1 MLILM
6 RKEGDS
12 LMIGDDIEIK
22 VTEISG
28 NQIKL
33 GISAPSDV
41 RIYRKEIYSTIEENQ
56 KAAMAKS
63 ATDAVKNFL
72 SQVKKD

>member
-12 LMIGDDIEIK
+12 LMLGDDIEIK

-41 RIYRKEIYSTIEENQ
+41 KIYRKEIYSTIKENQ
-56 KAAMAKS
+56 KAAMAGS
-63 ATDAVKNFL
+63 STDAVKNLL

>member
-12 LMIGDDIEIK
+12 LMLGDNIEIK

-33 GISAPSDV
+33 GISAPSDI
-41 RIYRKEIYSTIEENQ
+41 RIYRKEIYSTIKENQ

-63 ATDAVKNFL
+63 STDAVKNLL